1 MYMKKLSNTLL
12 KAIAVGLV
20 ALVWTS
26 CVSDMDSDGTYR
38 LHSMSDNY
46 GNEYVF
52 SYDAQGR
59 VASVV
64 SPDDNRV
71 FNYEGNKLTIMNG
84 DAVEYEM
91 TLNADG
97 FATEVKNA
105 EHTWTITY
113 DKNGYMVEGKKDGVK
128 CTGQSIEDGN
138 ILYWE
143 RYDSEHDFWRRKE
156 ATYLDKINFGNIQTH
171 YAEDLGFSRWA
182 WEAHLFGNTSV
193 NVLES
198 SVWINSGEQKSSYAA
213 VYKYKYNSS
222 GFITSEIKYYGEWN
236 GTDLSGMHQDAET
249 TFTWEI
255 IK

>member
-1 MYMKKLSNTLL
+1 MKKLSNTLL

-64 SPDDNRV
+64 SPDDKRV

-97 FATEVKNA
+97 FATGVKNA
-105 EHTWTITY
+105 EHSWTITY
-113 DKNGYMVEGKKDGVK
+113 DKDG
-128 CTGQSIEDGN
+128 
-138 ILYWE
+138 
-143 RYDSEHDFWRRKE
+143 
-156 ATYLDKINFGNIQTH
+156 
-171 YAEDLGFSRWA
+171 
-182 WEAHLFGNTSV
+182 
-193 NVLES
+193 
-198 SVWINSGEQKSSYAA
+198 
-213 VYKYKYNSS
+213 
-222 GFITSEIKYYGEWN
+222 
-236 GTDLSGMHQDAET
+236 
-249 TFTWEI
+249 
-255 IK
+255 